1 MRYWRDILGNSVRH
15 AGQIK
20 AWPSVPFSTKVNEKL
35 LAIPTAVLLRRCPSR
50 SAPFSPFR
58 PLCFLYLG
66 RPSFYGHFIFPVQRW
81 LSEK

>member
-1 MRYWRDILGNSVRH
+1 MRYGRDILGHSMRH

-50 SAPFSPFR
+50 PLSLLSALFASFIWAVPLFTATSSSPSR
-58 PLCFLYLG
+58 DG
-66 RPSFYGHFIFPVQRW
+66 
-81 LSEK
+81 